1 MKKRIYWGCVCMLT
15 AAAALLGAYSI
26 SRTATAM
33 AELEAAEQEKRIVID
48 AGHGLPDGG
57 ATSCTER
64 LEHIYNLEI
73 ALRLQDL
80 MRFLGFEAVLTRT
93 TEDSVYTEGK
103 TIAAKKMSDLKER
116 VRIAAES
123 ENAVLLSIHQNHF
136 PDSQYHGAVVLYA
149 NTEGSMA
156 LAQNMQSALNDA
168 LDPGSRRRCKQA
180 DGIYLMEHITCPG
193 ILIECGFLS
202 NWEEEEKLRDP
213 EYQKKL
219 CCIIGAVVSE
229 YIAVMDT

>member
-1 MKKRIYWGCVCMLT
+1 MLT
-15 AAAALLGAYSI
+15 VAAALLGAYSI

-33 AELEAAEQEKRIVID
+33 AELEATEQEKRIVID

-57 ATSCTER
+57 ATSCTGR

-73 ALRLQDL
+73 AVRLQDL
-80 MRFLGFEAVLTRT
+80 LRFLGFKAVLTRAS
-93 TEDSVYTEGK
+93 EDSVYTEGK
-103 TIAAKKMSDLKER
+103 TVAAKKMSDLKER
-116 VRIAAES
+116 IRIAGET
-123 ENAVLLSIHQNHF
+123 ENSVLLSIHQNHF

-149 NTEGSMA
+149 NTEGSKT

-168 LDPGSRRRCKQA
+168 LDPGSPRRCKRA
-180 DGIYLMEHITCPG
+180 DGIYLMEHISCPG

-202 NWEEEEKLRDP
+202 NWEEEGKLRNP

-219 CCIIGAVVSE
+219 CCIIGAVASE
-229 YIAVMDT
+229 YIAVMEDT